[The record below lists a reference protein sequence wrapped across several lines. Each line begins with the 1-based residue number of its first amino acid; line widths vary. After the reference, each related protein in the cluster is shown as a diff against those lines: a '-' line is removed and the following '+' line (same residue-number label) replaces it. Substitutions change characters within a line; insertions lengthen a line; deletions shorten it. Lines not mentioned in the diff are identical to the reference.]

1 MDAHAQHP
9 RPRPLIRGLGEPGD
23 LGWVVMAHGELYAQ
37 EYEWNGDL
45 ETLTCEIAG
54 GWARRADRVREAA
67 WIAELEG
74 ARVGCVFCVADP
86 DEQQMAL
93 LRILLVAP
101 AARRLGLG
109 GALIDRAID
118 FARGAGY
125 ARMRLWTNQPLEDAA
140 RLYRAR
146 GFVLV
151 ASEPHASFGVELV
164 GQIYEMT
171 L

>member
-1 MDAHAQHP
+1 MDAHDQHP
-9 RPRPLIRGLGEPGD
+9 RPDPLIRELGEPGD

-37 EYEWNGDL
+37 EYGWNGEL
-45 ETLTCEIAG
+45 EALTCEIAG
-54 GWARRADRVREAA
+54 GYARRADGAREAA
-67 WIAELEG
+67 WIAELDG

-86 DEQQMAL
+86 AEVDVAL

-101 AARRLGLG
+101 PARRLGLG
-109 GALIDRAID
+109 GALIGRAIE
-118 FARGAGY
+118 FASGAGY
-125 ARMRLWTNQPLEDAA
+125 ARMRLWTNHPLEDAA

-146 GFVLV
+146 GFALV

-164 GQIYEMT
+164 GQTYEMA